1 MFKRIALVC
10 ALFSGICFAEGKQL
24 LDKVVAIVN
33 DNVITSSELNA
44 QVELS
49 KKQII
54 AQNMQMPD
62 ESVLRKQVLQHLIDV
77 DLEMQMAKQNGITI
91 ENAEI
96 DEAIE
101 KIAASNHLNLS
112 QMRDEI
118 TKQGISWQEYRQ
130 NIRKEMLIS
139 RVQQKAV
146 GKDIIVTNEQVE
158 QYLKMQAA

>member
-10 ALFSGICFAEGKQL
+10 ALFSGVCFAEGKQL

-101 KIAASNHLNLS
+101 K
-112 QMRDEI
+112 
-118 TKQGISWQEYRQ
+118 
-130 NIRKEMLIS
+130 
-139 RVQQKAV
+139 
-146 GKDIIVTNEQVE
+146 
-158 QYLKMQAA
+158 